1 MTRKHRKQRVFFVF
15 YTWTTSWWFCK
26 STNINRI
33 CITARRGENRGT
45 NCSCEG
51 FTSQSLA
58 CPRYLPYAT
67 ISNRKQRPKVFYWFQ
82 CYHYVIQCCVFCAAP
97 LFWLFCSADS
107 FLKLC
112 AASAVN
118 NFLMSNFGEFR
129 GSHVAW
135 SQNEPSGSIKAKEQ
149 KSDETSYVWCT
160 CKLAAM
166 RENSWGN
173 VPSPN
178 LRVKPLHKY
187 GHRRSMRNFNIFSM
201 LLHASPCFLCWD
213 RALGL
218 LWIHGGD
225 PSSSLHSSR
234 VLSSPVE
241 SCHSWAAEAVA
252 HWIIDEAQRPRGC
265 VLTHLMQHLM

>member
-1 MTRKHRKQRVFFVF
+1 MLSLCYPMLCFL
-15 YTWTTSWWFCK
+15 C
-26 STNINRI
+26 STPVLSVLQFLLFR
-33 CITARRGENRGT
+33 
-45 NCSCEG
+45 NCVLLL
-51 FTSQSLA
+51 QL
-58 CPRYLPYAT
+58 
-67 ISNRKQRPKVFYWFQ
+67 
-82 CYHYVIQCCVFCAAP
+82 VI
-97 LFWLFCSADS
+97 
-107 FLKLC
+107 FLI
-112 AASAVN
+112 
-118 NFLMSNFGEFR
+118 SNFGEFR

-201 LLHASPCFLCWD
+201 LPHVSCVGIELWAFCGFMAEIHPPRFT
-213 RALGL
+213 ALE
-218 LWIHGGD
+218 
-225 PSSSLHSSR
+225 SCR
-234 VLSSPVE
+234 VLSSP
-241 SCHSWAAEAVA
+241 ATAEAVA

-265 VLTHLMQHLM
+265 VLTHLM